1 MQIQGIT
8 FENTDV
14 EVDGNTYEGCTF
26 KHCTFVY
33 RGGPPPMFVHCSVE
47 GILLRFDGAAHNT
60 LIWMT
65 DLYHNGFRKLMEE
78 TLKNIRTSKPIR
90 RSEGGH

>member
-1 MQIQGIT
+1 
-8 FENTDV
+8 
-14 EVDGNTYEGCTF
+14 
-26 KHCTFVY
+26 
-33 RGGPPPMFVHCSVE
+33 MFVHCSVE